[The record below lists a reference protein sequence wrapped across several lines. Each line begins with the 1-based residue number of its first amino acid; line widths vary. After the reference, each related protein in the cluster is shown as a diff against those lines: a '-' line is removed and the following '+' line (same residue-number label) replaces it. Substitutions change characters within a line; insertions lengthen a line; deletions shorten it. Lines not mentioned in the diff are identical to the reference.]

1 MPKLSN
7 APKRPSDTA
16 MAKVKENAVELNDE
30 QIKDTKTTPEIEESL
45 KKSIEAYRN
54 VKIGTKELSEKELEK
69 IDKECEVIEKREII
83 SKNSEHKPVEIV
95 NENGEIILGPPTL
108 TRFEKARILG
118 ARALQLSLGAP
129 HFVEIPKN
137 ASTSLEIAMEELN
150 RKEIP
155 IVIRRTLPNGDFQNI
170 PMQQFE

>member
-1 MPKLSN
+1 MMSKSSN
-7 APKRPSDTA
+7 KSESTHDNGIQE
-16 MAKVKENAVELNDE
+16 VKENKPESNDGE
-30 QIKDTKTTPEIEESL
+30 VKDEAPKEIEDSL
-45 KKSIEAYRN
+45 RKSIEAYRN
-54 VKIGTKELSEKELEK
+54 VRINGKELSEKEIET
-69 IDKECEVIEKREII
+69 IDKECKVIEEREII
-83 SKNSEHKPVEIV
+83 SKNLEHTPVEIT
-95 NENGEIILGPPTL
+95 NENNGVFLGPPTL

-129 HFVEIPKN
+129 HFIEIPKN

-155 IVIRRTLPNGDFQNI
+155 IVIRRILPNGDFQNI

>member
-1 MPKLSN
+1 MKKSPN
-7 APKRPSDTA
+7 DPKRPSDTA
-16 MAKVKENAVELNDE
+16 MEEVKENVVELNDE
-30 QIKDTKTTPEIEESL
+30 QIKDTETTPEVEESL

-54 VKIGTKELSEKELEK
+54 VRIGTKELSEKELEK
-69 IDKECEVIEKREII
+69 IDKECKIIEEREVI
-83 SKNSEHKPVEIV
+83 SKNLEHKPVEIV
-95 NENGEIILGPPTL
+95 NENGEVTLGPPTL

-129 HFVEIPKN
+129 HFIEIPKN

>member
-1 MPKLSN
+1 MPKS
-7 APKRPSDTA
+7 PKDPERPSDTV
-16 MAKVKENAVELNDE
+16 MKEVKENAVELNDE
-30 QIKDTKTTPEIEESL
+30 QIKDTKKTPEIEDSL

-54 VKIGTKELSEKELEK
+54 VRIGTKELSEKEIEIL
-69 IDKECEVIEKREII
+69 DKECELIVKREIV
-83 SKNSEHKPVEIV
+83 SKNLEHKPVEIV
-95 NENGEIILGPPTL
+95 NENGEVTLGPPTL

-129 HFVEIPKN
+129 HFIEIPKN

-155 IVIRRTLPNGDFQNI
+155 IVIRRILPNGDFQNI

>member
-1 MPKLSN
+1 MPKSSN
-7 APKRPSDTA
+7 DPKRPSDTVTE
-16 MAKVKENAVELNDE
+16 VKENDTELDDVP
-30 QIKDTKTTPEIEESL
+30 IKDEKKPQEVEESL

-54 VKIGTKELSEKELEK
+54 VRIGTKELSEKELEK

-83 SKNSEHKPVEIV
+83 SKNLEHKPVEIV
-95 NENGEIILGPPTL
+95 NENGEVTLGPPTL

-129 HFVEIPKN
+129 HFIEIPKN
-137 ASTSLEIAMEELN
+137 ATTSLEIAMEELN

-155 IVIRRTLPNGDFQNI
+155 IVIRRILPNGDFQNI